1 MAETSPESPKP
12 PKKKLKIHIPR
23 RLRNI
28 RHKRSGTASSTVN
41 RRRYLY
47 WLLDRQ
53 GGKTTTTST
62 STPTVSDQ
70 SVKPVQPAANEAEG
84 VAVAM
89 LTSPVQRGQDASI
102 TINTNAGS
110 LCNILVT
117 YNKVVSKVDGL
128 GPAMADDFGS
138 VGWTWTVAENTP
150 IGTWPIKVTCVY
162 HGRSGVVDTN
172 LQVTN

>member
-28 RHKRSGTASSTVN
+28 AISVVVLLVLLLIAGVIYT
-41 RRRYLY
+41 